1 MREEKEGEE
10 REREREIG
18 TRELIKNLNDKF
30 LNVEIINYLFVLA
43 KGQI

>member
-1 MREEKEGEE
+1 MREEKIK
-10 REREREIG
+10 REKREREIG
-18 TRELIKNLNDKF
+18 MRELIKNLNDKF